1 MEPARV
7 PRASSSPAEP
17 LTYQPET
24 IFSAVAAAVMVVVVA
39 AAEAAAEAEGLG
51 IV

>member
-1 MEPARV
+1 M
-7 PRASSSPAEP
+7 SGSSPAEP

-24 IFSAVAAAVMVVVVA
+24 IFSAVAAVVMVVVVVVVA
-39 AAEAAAEAEGLG
+39 AAEVAAEAEGLG